1 MTFLPWV
8 VWHTLKDKIILFCKS
23 KQYLPKHLSWKNTI
37 ATHSIMDCLCN
48 LVGIFL
54 ILFILAI
61 SISSISPK
69 CQYWIKTVFM
79 YIYYLTTAAIVIPF
93 GLVSRN
99 PTKSSNLWAL
109 LYRHVSWLV
118 LGLKWNTIG
127 QEHIDKNQTY
137 IVVCNHQ
144 TALDVLAASHI
155 WESFERCTLILKK
168 ELKYIPILGQC
179 IYLCGAIFLNRG
191 SSESSRNAINEAG
204 KRAKKSGIRKHS

>member
-1 MTFLPWV
+1 MA
-8 VWHTLKDKIILFCKS
+8 HTQRQNYSFCKS
-23 KQYLPKHLSWKNTI
+23 KQYLPKHLIQLKEYNS
-37 ATHSIMDCLCN
+37 MDCLCN

-127 QEHIDKNQTY
+127 KCLTY
-137 IVVCNHQ
+137 VTKTIANLTTYMRSIC
-144 TALDVLAASHI
+144 A
-155 WESFERCTLILKK
+155 
-168 ELKYIPILGQC
+168 
-179 IYLCGAIFLNRG
+179 
-191 SSESSRNAINEAG
+191 
-204 KRAKKSGIRKHS
+204 

>member
-1 MTFLPWV
+1 MFGLVISLPSMTFLPWV
-8 VWHTLKDKIILFCKS
+8 VWHTLKDKIILFSNLNKIS
-23 KQYLPKHLSWKNTI
+23 PNILFSWKNTI

-127 QEHIDKNQTY
+127 KYLTYVTKTIANLTTYMRCLSVLDFWKVNLRVYYKLQKKNFGT
-137 IVVCNHQ
+137 N
-144 TALDVLAASHI
+144 
-155 WESFERCTLILKK
+155 LISC
-168 ELKYIPILGQC
+168 QVRTW
-179 IYLCGAIFLNRG
+179 FLLPV
-191 SSESSRNAINEAG
+191 
-204 KRAKKSGIRKHS
+204 